1 MQDQQTAIIQ
11 QYIQAYNQFDIAGML
26 QNLHPDIHFQNVN
39 NGQLDLETKGI
50 AAFKVQAEKATQY
63 FKARQQKIAHWTFR
77 EDTVVVEIDYEGIL
91 AIDLPNGMKA
101 GERLQLKGRSEFTF
115 AAMKIIQL
123 RDVV

>member
-26 QNLHPDIHFQNVN
+26 QNLHSDIHFQNVN

-77 EDTVVVEIDYEGIL
+77 VVTVVVESDHVCIL
-91 AIDLPNGMKA
+91 SIDLTNGMKA
-101 GERLQLKGRSEFTF
+101 VESL
-115 AAMKIIQL
+115 
-123 RDVV
+123 